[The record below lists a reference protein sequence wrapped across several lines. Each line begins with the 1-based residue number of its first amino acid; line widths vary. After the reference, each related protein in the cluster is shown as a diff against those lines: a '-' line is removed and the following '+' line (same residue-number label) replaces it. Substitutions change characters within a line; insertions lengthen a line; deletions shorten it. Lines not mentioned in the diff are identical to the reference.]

1 MTLDK
6 KFINNLEE
14 YYKSRTPNRVTEAH
28 DYVYASVAVIF
39 NIEEKILFIKRPEN
53 PNDPYSGHVAFPGG
67 KKKKDDE
74 NLLFTAIREA
84 NEEVGIDLKNDAR
97 IIGELDQLKPL
108 NPDGPRYIVT
118 PFLAVLEKENEIIV
132 NDEVEEYL
140 WIPLAHFLNEDNMRV
155 RLKERSG
162 RIIEDYVYEYEK
174 YIIWGMTGRIINSF
188 VNDIRFEL

>member
-6 KFINNLEE
+6 KLFNNLEK
-14 YYKSRTPNRVTEAH
+14 YYKSRTPNRVTEAD
-28 DYVYASVAVIF
+28 DYVYASVAVIL
-39 NIEEKILFIKRPEN
+39 NNQLEILFIKRPEN

-67 KKKKDDE
+67 KNKKDDE
-74 NLLFTAIREA
+74 NLLFTAIREV
-84 NEEVGIDLKNDAR
+84 NEEVGIDLNKDAR

-118 PFLAVLEKENEIIV
+118 PFLAVLEKENDLIV
-132 NDEVEEYL
+132 NDEVEDYL
-140 WIPLAHFLNEDNMRV
+140 WIPLAHFLNEANMRV

-162 RIIEDYVYEYEK
+162 QIIEDYVYEYEK

-188 VNDIRFEL
+188 INDIRIKL